1 MDTSNIYHI
10 IGLMSGTS
18 GDGLDMA
25 HCRFVFDQKW
35 SFNIIEATTVA
46 FPDELGKRL
55 SQAHLLSGEELCLLD
70 REFGTWMGEKV
81 HEFCKTYQLGPDAVA
96 SHGHTVFHQP
106 QKRLTT
112 QIGCGWSIMQAC
124 GLPVIN
130 DFRTK
135 DVLLGGQG
143 APLAPVGDHYL
154 FEDYDFCLNLG
165 GIANISMISEGK
177 RKAFDTS
184 PFNLL
189 LNHFAAKKGLPY
201 DDQGKLAKSGKLIPK
216 LLDQLNS
223 LPYYKQK
230 GAKSLGREDIA
241 NSFLPLLENEKTPS
255 EDILATLIRH
265 YAEQI
270 GKVVLAHNTKSTS
283 KILITGGGAYN
294 QFFIK
299 ELSDKL
305 GNKGL
310 AIVPEREIIDFKE
323 ALIFAFLG
331 VLKLRKQA
339 NSLASVTGAS
349 RNSCGGTHYR
359 PDLIS

>member
-25 HCRFVFDQKW
+25 HCRFVYEQKW
-35 SFNIIEATTVA
+35 SFSIIEATTVP
-46 FPDELGKRL
+46 FPENLGKKL
-55 SQAHLLSGEELCLLD
+55 NQAHQLSGEELCLLD
-70 REFGTWMGEKV
+70 REFGTWMGEKIK
-81 HEFCKTYQLGPDAVA
+81 EFCKSYQLRPDAVA

-112 QIGCGWSIMQAC
+112 QIGCGWSLMQTC

-130 DFRTK
+130 DFRTL

-154 FEDYDFCLNLG
+154 FEAYDFCLNLG
-165 GIANISMISEGK
+165 GIANISMISKGQ

-201 DDQGKLAKSGKLIPK
+201 DDKGKLAKKGKVIPE
-216 LLDQLNS
+216 LLEQLNS
-223 LPYYKQK
+223 LPYYENI
-230 GAKSLGREDIA
+230 GAKSLGRENIE
-241 NSFLPLLENEKTPS
+241 NSFLPLLENRNAEV
-255 EDILATLIRH
+255 EDTLATLVRH

-270 GKVVLAHNTKSTS
+270 SKVVLEHSIKSPS
-283 KILITGGGAYN
+283 KLLITGGGAYN
-294 QFFIK
+294 HFFI
-299 ELSDKL
+299 EVLSEKL
-305 GNKGL
+305 GDKAI
-310 AIVPEREIIDFKE
+310 AIVPDREIVDFKE

-331 VLKLRKQA
+331 VLKLRKEA

-349 RNSCGGTHYR
+349 RNSCGGTLYL
-359 PDLIS
+359 PDLTA